1 MNGPVSGGQVRS
13 TSALLADDEG
23 NHVRK
28 RLDDVGVLDF
38 QPLDQNALL
47 RWLHVLELW
56 PTAMPLALDLEGL
69 GLSEGDL
76 STESVRARE
85 ANEERKREARS
96 VPFNGR
102 FIDPIGADLFQ
113 ISEELGR
120 TLSTKVLGRSLGTI
134 TDLAEP
140 NGSPTSKPKEAGD
153 RSPKGRRPRVPEEKT
168 ELIGRLGEVTI
179 YHWLKKIL
187 PNQDIDA
194 AWRSE
199 NGELITG
206 RKGRD
211 GLGYDFEVS
220 YRNQIWQI
228 EVKAS
233 LDDPQSF
240 EMGETEVAAAR
251 AAARPR
257 SGVQYKIA
265 YVSYVSEPARAMI
278 EMLPN
283 PMSEDGARVLELR
296 GEGIRYGFRR
306 SKS

>member
-1 MNGPVSGGQVRS
+1 
-13 TSALLADDEG
+13 
-23 NHVRK
+23 
-28 RLDDVGVLDF
+28 
-38 QPLDQNALL
+38 
-47 RWLHVLELW
+47 
-56 PTAMPLALDLEGL
+56 MPLALDLEGL

-179 YHWLKKIL
+179 YHWLRKIL